1 VKQHTG
7 FIFAVLILI
16 NFLFNAGCGKNSNP
30 PEKVS
35 TGTGKQ
41 NAMPITE
48 VAMVRIPAG
57 EFVRGS
63 NKVDD
68 SGMKERYGFPNDL
81 YMDEHPEHK
90 LHLDEFYID
99 AYEVTNALYKE
110 FILHTKRMMPFQWV
124 NNGYSLSE
132 AQLQSMDV
140 EKLRVLGRDFYRL
153 DLDTRTMDK
162 PALIDAM
169 LEHQKTFDQFPV
181 GNVSWFDA
189 KSYCEWRQARLPTEA
204 EWEKAARGA
213 AANEYP
219 WGNEWDPAITNTGD
233 NDEWENGIAPVGSYP
248 NNRSPYGVYDMS
260 GNVWEWVEDWYD
272 AYPGSDHQN
281 DNFGKTNRVIRG
293 GGGGI
298 GHYAISYF
306 FRTASRQFSEPELQS
321 DDVGFRCAKD
331 VR

>member
-1 VKQHTG
+1 MKQHTG

-219 WGNEWDPAITNTGD
+219 WAETGMGMP
-233 NDEWENGIAPVGSYP
+233 WP
-248 NNRSPYGVYDMS
+248 
-260 GNVWEWVEDWYD
+260 
-272 AYPGSDHQN
+272 Q
-281 DNFGKTNRVIRG
+281 
-293 GGGGI
+293 
-298 GHYAISYF
+298 
-306 FRTASRQFSEPELQS
+306 
-321 DDVGFRCAKD
+321 
-331 VR
+331 